1 VGDIWCSVIKPETG
15 SSDNQEQ
22 LIFSL
27 LFSFSG
33 FLRFVNCFLVNTPVY
48 VRAYETVELG

>member
-1 VGDIWCSVIKPETG
+1 MGDIWCSVIKPETG